1 MNTKEL
7 ALIIESLNKKVD
19 FPTKEVASLIDAK
32 VENDL
37 EKVLHI
43 LKEMDKTITAKQNV
57 LLGMISFLGI
67 VLTAVSI
74 IVGLK

>member
-32 VENDL
+32 VENDI